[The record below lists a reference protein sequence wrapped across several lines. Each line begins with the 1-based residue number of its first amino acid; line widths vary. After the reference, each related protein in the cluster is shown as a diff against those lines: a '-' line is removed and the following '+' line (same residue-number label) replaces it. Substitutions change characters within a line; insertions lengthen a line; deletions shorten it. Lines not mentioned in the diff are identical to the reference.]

1 MIRNR
6 RPVVPFYFDEDV
18 SIVVAKII
26 RAHGFKV
33 ICASEVKECGIT
45 DEEQLKYAAKNNYV
59 LVTHNIRDFCLLAR
73 EWAKKEKMHS
83 GIILSRQVHFSKL
96 LPATIKLLGI
106 SREQSI
112 QNQVIWLKI

>member
-59 LVTHNIRDFCLLAR
+59 LVTHNIRDFIKLHKDST
-73 EWAKKEKMHS
+73 EKEFNHG
-83 GIILSRQVHFSKL
+83 GIILARRRRDNYEFARRL
-96 LPATIKLLGI
+96 LEFLKETEIDDL
-106 SREQSI
+106 S
-112 QNQVIWLKI
+112 NQVRYV